1 MWHYLKAEGLTIK
14 SAQSLLQL
22 SVSIKFLFQK
32 KYSALLFQG
41 INTTMI
47 RTEEEVTN
55 IQPQLLGINHK
66 GSTTTLLEALRIFFF
81 FSFLTFPVPS
91 AYLLSSK
98 RAIQV
103 GFKKCALSYKHTHAS
118 TWNVSVYSSTF
129 FNINADIFSLFWI

>member
-66 GSTTTLLEALRIFFF
+66 GSTTTLLEALRILWVFFI
-81 FSFLTFPVPS
+81 SYFPCS
-91 AYLLSSK
+91 ISL
-98 RAIQV
+98 
-103 GFKKCALSYKHTHAS
+103 
-118 TWNVSVYSSTF
+118 STF
-129 FNINADIFSLFWI
+129 IQKSNPSGFQKMCP